1 MLRKKP
7 FYVKINLFFIF
18 LWQNLRHVI
27 MVVPLSADDEELLSH
42 ELMAAASLQR
52 GGAAGL
58 SGPPPRVKLLRS
70 TSIASWCPP
79 IPNDE
84 KNVNQRYC

>member
-1 MLRKKP
+1 MLQKKP
-7 FYVKINLFFIF
+7 FHVKNNLFYFF
-18 LWQNLRHVI
+18 FAKFRHVI

-52 GGAAGL
+52 GH
-58 SGPPPRVKLLRS
+58 SGPPRVKLLRS

>member
-1 MLRKKP
+1 MLQKKP
-7 FYVKINLFFIF
+7 FHVKNNLFLLFF
-18 LWQNLRHVI
+18 AKFRHVI

-52 GGAAGL
+52 GGAGGL
-58 SGPPPRVKLLRS
+58 SGPPRVKLLRS

>member
-7 FYVKINLFFIF
+7 FYVKNNHFFTF
-18 LWQNLRHVI
+18 FAKFRHVI

-52 GGAAGL
+52 GGAGGL
-58 SGPPPRVKLLRS
+58 NGPPPRVKLLRS